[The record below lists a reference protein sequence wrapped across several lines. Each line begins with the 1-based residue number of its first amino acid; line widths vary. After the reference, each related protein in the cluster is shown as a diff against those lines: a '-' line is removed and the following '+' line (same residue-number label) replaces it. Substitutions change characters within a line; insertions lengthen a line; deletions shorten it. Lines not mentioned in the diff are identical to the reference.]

1 MASLRLG
8 SSSRHVGRSAFLED
22 CCGESMR
29 RCLFLRGSRM
39 ALDKWELSPESL
51 LKGSLQV
58 FGLSGLGHGS
68 GLLVFDPLLCHLQP
82 TSPASAS
89 FIQSDGEWLSW
100 QLPSLLCRHRTPAA
114 TGTISLLTP
123 CPPHRNHP
131 LALHLR
137 PSPQP
142 AGVAEPRGMRRVP
155 GRRDGMLSPEQ
166 HLLPLLPSLGFLSA
180 VAERSLTPLSWP
192 LCSLCRSLT
201 HPGLHRV
208 LLDTAM
214 PSCPSQEDPGEPLWT
229 WVSSV
234 SLGVTPRLSPPV
246 SICATCRHALYVGV
260 LRRRLCP
267 CTKRPSE
274 HAPQFLTSGLSQ
286 RPDTS
291 PCQWP
296 FQSVLGVSSL

>member
-1 MASLRLG
+1 MAAAKSSVQAQNPCCHGNHQSSHPLPSPQE
-8 SSSRHVGRSAFLED
+8 SSSRSPFTAFTTT
-22 CCGESMR
+22 R
-29 RCLFLRGSRM
+29 RCG
-39 ALDKWELSPESL
+39 
-51 LKGSLQV
+51 
-58 FGLSGLGHGS
+58 
-68 GLLVFDPLLCHLQP
+68 
-82 TSPASAS
+82 
-89 FIQSDGEWLSW
+89 
-100 QLPSLLCRHRTPAA
+100 RTQRYEE
-114 TGTISLLTP
+114 G
-123 CPPHRNHP
+123 
-131 LALHLR
+131 
-137 PSPQP
+137 
-142 AGVAEPRGMRRVP
+142 P

>member
-1 MASLRLG
+1 
-8 SSSRHVGRSAFLED
+8 
-22 CCGESMR
+22 
-29 RCLFLRGSRM
+29 
-39 ALDKWELSPESL
+39 
-51 LKGSLQV
+51 
-58 FGLSGLGHGS
+58 
-68 GLLVFDPLLCHLQP
+68 
-82 TSPASAS
+82 
-89 FIQSDGEWLSW
+89 
-100 QLPSLLCRHRTPAA
+100 
-114 TGTISLLTP
+114 
-123 CPPHRNHP
+123 
-131 LALHLR
+131 
-137 PSPQP
+137 
-142 AGVAEPRGMRRVP
+142 MRRVP